1 VRGRNIPDYLIAEQA
16 RLVEAMAEAGGPVK
30 SSGLARIL
38 YGEKPPRSAMAR
50 VTQRLRSLER
60 DGIVIRGGDRVRG
73 FDWCLKA

>member
-30 SSGLARIL
+30 SRGLAVIL
-38 YGEKPPRSAMAR
+38 YGEKPSRDAVAR

-60 DGIVIRGGDRVRG
+60 DGIVVRRKSDTKG
-73 FDWCLKA
+73 LDWCLKA